1 MDLWI
6 GPCTTYPVKT
16 TLVHRR
22 VNVNCKCECVQ
33 YIVPVLLVPSS
44 TEVVRTADGT
54 TDPTQGF
61 PICFRLSCDVRL
73 RSWRSCPHV
82 TTHVTQSVLP
92 HAWQMKRENFLMS
105 PRLLPTMEH
114 CTWPIRYLSLVPL
127 LVPEYVPVVN
137 VPDIYVPE
145 YVAVI

>member
-1 MDLWI
+1 MHDTCQIQRDTFEDTYLEPYLRGRLDTPKPPRYVSRMSTALLLPAHCVDLWI
-6 GPCTTYPVKT
+6 GPCRTYPVKT

-33 YIVPVLLVPSS
+33 YIVLLVPSS

-73 RSWRSCPHV
+73 RSW
-82 TTHVTQSVLP
+82 VLP
-92 HAWQMKRENFLMS
+92 MFA
-105 PRLLPTMEH
+105 
-114 CTWPIRYLSLVPL
+114 IGLSHMRGK
-127 LVPEYVPVVN
+127 
-137 VPDIYVPE
+137 
-145 YVAVI
+145 

>member
-1 MDLWI
+1 M
-6 GPCTTYPVKT
+6 
-16 TLVHRR
+16 
-22 VNVNCKCECVQ
+22 Q
-33 YIVPVLLVPSS
+33 YIVLLVPSS

-73 RSWRSCPHV
+73 RSW
-82 TTHVTQSVLP
+82 VLP
-92 HAWQMKRENFLMS
+92 MFAIGLSPTCVANSENFLMS

-137 VPDIYVPE
+137 VPEYVPE